1 MRFTYRNLLNKEG
14 LSRYGPVER
23 IIDWNKKI
31 EEKYESSL
39 RNPVTDVEISKLQLD
54 IQKKLGNIEL
64 PKSYVVFLIT
74 VNGLDFN
81 ELVIY
86 GVHEHLLVDQEVE
99 DLQGFVDTN
108 VFFTSLVNLFFYSG
122 GLIGWTY
129 YSFNADSG
137 WDIEL

>member
-1 MRFTYRNLLNKEG
+1 M
-14 LSRYGPVER
+14 
-23 IIDWNKKI
+23 
-31 EEKYESSL
+31 
-39 RNPVTDVEISKLQLD
+39 QLD

-137 WDIEL
+137 WDIETLILSGVKFTFLLIIIIYLNARKKHLIDR

>member
-1 MRFTYRNLLNKEG
+1 M
-14 LSRYGPVER
+14 
-23 IIDWNKKI
+23 
-31 EEKYESSL
+31 EEKYGSSL

-137 WDIEL
+137 WDIETLILSGVKFTFLLIIIIYLNARKKHLIDR

>member
-1 MRFTYRNLLNKEG
+1 M
-14 LSRYGPVER
+14 
-23 IIDWNKKI
+23 
-31 EEKYESSL
+31 
-39 RNPVTDVEISKLQLD
+39 SKLQLD

-137 WDIEL
+137 WDIETLILSGVKFTFLLIIIIYLNARKKHLIDR

>member
-1 MRFTYRNLLNKEG
+1 M
-14 LSRYGPVER
+14 SR
-23 IIDWNKKI
+23 
-31 EEKYESSL
+31 
-39 RNPVTDVEISKLQLD
+39 LQLD

-137 WDIEL
+137 WDIETLILSGVKFTFLLIIIIYLNARKKHLIDR

>member
-1 MRFTYRNLLNKEG
+1 M
-14 LSRYGPVER
+14 
-23 IIDWNKKI
+23 

-137 WDIEL
+137 WDIETLILSGVKFTFLLIIIIYLNARKKHLIDR

>member
-1 MRFTYRNLLNKEG
+1 M
-14 LSRYGPVER
+14 
-23 IIDWNKKI
+23 

-39 RNPVTDVEISKLQLD
+39 RNPVTDVEISRLQLD

-137 WDIEL
+137 WDIETLILSGVKFTFLLIIIIYLNARKKHLIDR